1 MNIRFKLL
9 HLFCAVLLLTGTT
22 FAQKKPKYIFYM
34 IGDGMGLNQ
43 VHAAELFL
51 ASLDDKNTTYPLV
64 FSQFPHHT
72 FATSH
77 SLSHGVTDSGAGGTA
92 LAVGHKTK
100 NGVIA
105 MDSTGQ
111 QAYKSIAYLAKE
123 HGMKVGITTSVSI
136 DHATPASFYA
146 NQPDRGRYYEIG
158 KDIIKSDFD
167 FFAGSGFLK
176 PETNADKKQVE
187 SLFPQLEQ
195 AGYTLVHGIE
205 DFKNSDPGTKT
216 ILMNNEGANNESLT
230 FAIDQNPGDLTLEQI
245 TDAAIQNLSQGDEG
259 FFLMVE
265 GGMIDWAC
273 HANDAATAVQEVL
286 DFNRSVERA
295 FEFYQQHP
303 EETLIIVT
311 ADHETGGL
319 MVGNGS
325 STLRIKNLQ
334 NQQISQGELTGL
346 LREFR
351 TNNPEASWDEL
362 KGFLSQHVGLWTN
375 VPVGEKEEI
384 ALKDAYQASFVDH
397 KNETTKSLYAT
408 NDKIA
413 SLAVATLN
421 KSSSLAWASGGH
433 SAAYIPVY
441 AIGVGAESFTQ
452 KMDNTDIPKT
462 VSKIAGWELP

>member
-1 MNIRFKLL
+1 MNIRFRLL
-9 HLFCAVLLLTGTT
+9 HLFCAVLLFTGTT
-22 FAQKKPKYIFYM
+22 LAQKKPKYIFYM
-34 IGDGMGLNQ
+34 IGDGMGFNQ

-64 FSQFPHHT
+64 FSQFPHNT

-105 MDSTGQ
+105 MDSVGQ
-111 QAYKSIAYLAKE
+111 QSYKSIAYLAKE

-146 NQPDRGRYYEIG
+146 NQPNRGRYYEIG
-158 KDIIKSDFD
+158 KDIVKSNFD
-167 FFAGSGFLK
+167 FFGGSGFLS
-176 PETNADKKQVE
+176 PETDSDKKEVE
-187 SLFPQLEQ
+187 SLFPQFEK
-195 AGYTLVHGIE
+195 AGYTLLHGME
-205 DFKNSDPGTKT
+205 DFKHSDPAKKL
-216 ILMNNEGANNESLT
+216 ILMNNEGANQESLA
-230 FAIDQNPGDLTLEQI
+230 FAIDQKPGDLTLEQI
-245 TDAAIQNLSQGDEG
+245 TDAAIQSLSQGDEG

-273 HANDAATAVQEVL
+273 HANAVQEVL

-303 EETLIIVT
+303 DETLIIVT

-325 STLRIKNLQ
+325 STLQIKNLE
-334 NQQISQGELTGL
+334 NQQISQGQLTSL

-351 TNNPEASWDEL
+351 TNDPEATWDEL
-362 KGFLSQHVGLWTN
+362 KGFLSQHTGLWTN
-375 VPVGEKEEI
+375 IPVGEKEEI

-397 KNETTKSLYAT
+397 KTETTKSLYAT

-413 SLAVATLN
+413 SLAIATLN
-421 KSSSLAWASGGH
+421 KASSFAWASGGH

-441 AIGVGAESFTQ
+441 AIGVGAESFGQ

>member
-146 NQPDRGRYYEIG
+146 NQ
-158 KDIIKSDFD
+158 
-167 FFAGSGFLK
+167 
-176 PETNADKKQVE
+176 
-187 SLFPQLEQ
+187 
-195 AGYTLVHGIE
+195 
-205 DFKNSDPGTKT
+205 
-216 ILMNNEGANNESLT
+216 
-230 FAIDQNPGDLTLEQI
+230 
-245 TDAAIQNLSQGDEG
+245 
-259 FFLMVE
+259 
-265 GGMIDWAC
+265 
-273 HANDAATAVQEVL
+273 
-286 DFNRSVERA
+286 
-295 FEFYQQHP
+295 
-303 EETLIIVT
+303 
-311 ADHETGGL
+311 
-319 MVGNGS
+319 
-325 STLRIKNLQ
+325 
-334 NQQISQGELTGL
+334 
-346 LREFR
+346 
-351 TNNPEASWDEL
+351 
-362 KGFLSQHVGLWTN
+362 
-375 VPVGEKEEI
+375 
-384 ALKDAYQASFVDH
+384 
-397 KNETTKSLYAT
+397 
-408 NDKIA
+408 
-413 SLAVATLN
+413 
-421 KSSSLAWASGGH
+421 
-433 SAAYIPVY
+433 
-441 AIGVGAESFTQ
+441 
-452 KMDNTDIPKT
+452 
-462 VSKIAGWELP
+462 

>member
-1 MNIRFKLL
+1 
-9 HLFCAVLLLTGTT
+9 
-22 FAQKKPKYIFYM
+22 
-34 IGDGMGLNQ
+34 
-43 VHAAELFL
+43 L
-51 ASLDDKNTTYPLV
+51 A
-64 FSQFPHHT
+64 
-72 FATSH
+72 
-77 SLSHGVTDSGAGGTA
+77 
-92 LAVGHKTK
+92 
-100 NGVIA
+100 
-105 MDSTGQ
+105 
-111 QAYKSIAYLAKE
+111 
-123 HGMKVGITTSVSI
+123 
-136 DHATPASFYA
+136 
-146 NQPDRGRYYEIG
+146 
-158 KDIIKSDFD
+158 
-167 FFAGSGFLK
+167 
-176 PETNADKKQVE
+176 
-187 SLFPQLEQ
+187 
-195 AGYTLVHGIE
+195 HGIE
-205 DFKNSDPGTKT
+205 DFKNSDPATRM
-216 ILMNNEGANNESLT
+216 ILMNNQGANNESLT
-230 FAIDQNPGDLTLEQI
+230 FAIDQKPGDLTLEQI
-245 TDAAIQNLSQGDEG
+245 TDAAIQSLSHGDEG

-334 NQQISQGELTGL
+334 NQQISQGALTGL

-362 KGFLSQHVGLWTN
+362 KGFLSQHIGLWTN

-421 KSSSLAWASGGH
+421 KASSLAWASGGH
-433 SAAYIPVY
+433 SAAYIPIY
-441 AIGVGAESFTQ
+441 AIGVGAENFAQ